1 VALWSYVEGPL
12 TGLCPAC
19 KVFLRIGAGQGII
32 RWAGR
37 DWHIAC
43 VLQYLPEDVPSPG
56 APVLDYDITDW
67 QMNTP

>member
-1 VALWSYVEGPL
+1 VALWSYVIGPIP
-12 TGLCPAC
+12 GKCSAC
-19 KVFLRIGAGQGII
+19 GVLLRHMRDQGII

-67 QMNTP
+67 QMTP